1 MFAGWPTSLGATL
14 LALSMTVHAE
24 TPPEAEISNGTLV
37 VKFYLPNAKTG
48 FYRGTRFDWSGV
60 IYSLQYQG
68 HNYYGPWFTKT
79 APKVHDFIY
88 DGPEI
93 VAGPCSAIT
102 GPVDEFST
110 GEKALGYDQAPAG
123 GTFLKIGVGVLRKPN
138 QSEYDKYVLYDIVDS
153 GKWTVHQKPDSIEF
167 IQEVSDPLSG
177 YGYLYTKTVTLA
189 PGKPEM
195 TIRHQLKNI
204 GKRPIES
211 NVYDHNFLVLDNQPT
226 GPDFQIKLPFDFK
239 TEAPLDPKFAEKQG
253 HVFAYRKLL
262 QGHDTVAATF
272 LGYGG
277 TPADYNI
284 SIDNRKVGMGMKVS
298 GDRPLASL
306 SLWSI
311 RSVLAMEPYID
322 MSIAPG
328 QEFVW
333 TYTYTYYAVR

>member
-1 MFAGWPTSLGATL
+1 
-14 LALSMTVHAE
+14 MTVLAE

-37 VKFYLPNAKTG
+37 VKLYLPDAKTG

-79 APKVHDFIY
+79 APQVHDFIY
-88 DGPEI
+88 DGPDI

-123 GTFLKIGVGVLRKPN
+123 GTFLKIGVGVLRKPDK
-138 QSEYDKYVLYDIVDS
+138 SEYDKYVLYDIVDP
-153 GKWTVHQKPDSIEF
+153 GKWTVRQNPDEIEF
-167 IQEVSDPLSG
+167 SQEVSDPLSG
-177 YGYLYTKTVTLA
+177 YGYLYTKTVTLV

-195 TIRHQLKNI
+195 LIRHELKNI
-204 GKRPIES
+204 GKRLIES
-211 NVYDHNFLVLDNQPT
+211 NVYDHNFLVLDHQPT

-239 TEAPLDPKFAEKQG
+239 TKEQLDPKFAEKQG
-253 HVFAYRKLL
+253 QAFAYRKLL

-272 LGYGG
+272 LGYGA

-284 SIDNRKVGMGMKVS
+284 VIENRKVGMGMKVS

-328 QEFVW
+328 QELAW